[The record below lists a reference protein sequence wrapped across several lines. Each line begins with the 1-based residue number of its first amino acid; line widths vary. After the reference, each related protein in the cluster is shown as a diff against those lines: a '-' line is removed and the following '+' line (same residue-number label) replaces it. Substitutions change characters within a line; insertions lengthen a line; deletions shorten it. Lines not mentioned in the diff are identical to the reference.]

1 MNIVPQYLAN
11 VFYLPS
17 SERSKKLYKPQVIT
31 EGRTITDKE
40 HQSLYKEKEKEGRK
54 EVRKKKQETKLI
66 EEENKKLKQL
76 AEKKGKG
83 STKKSRR
90 KQSPQKRPQKFLTKS
105 EKTDV

>member
-31 EGRTITDKE
+31 EGRTNTDKE

-54 EVRKKKQETKLI
+54 EVREKKQETKLI